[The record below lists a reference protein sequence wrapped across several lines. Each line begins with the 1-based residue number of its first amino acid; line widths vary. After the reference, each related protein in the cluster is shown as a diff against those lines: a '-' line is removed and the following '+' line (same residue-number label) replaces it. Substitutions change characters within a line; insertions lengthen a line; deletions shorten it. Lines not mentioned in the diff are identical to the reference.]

1 MRNITFTVPYSI
13 GTYLIKNVDDNEHL
27 DQVNKYVVD
36 EKGISVILMLDVET
50 NPRLSTAISIDDL
63 LQNWKEDTR
72 IHLSG
77 DIGTRLHIGMQFE
90 EDPIIEIDS
99 IRSLNK
105 KG

>member
-1 MRNITFTVPYSI
+1 MNNINFSVPYAV
-13 GTYLIKNVDDNEHL
+13 GTYLVKNIDGTNHL
-27 DQVNKYVVD
+27 DQVNKYVID
-36 EKGISVILMLDVET
+36 KDGISAILMLDVET

-63 LQNWKEDTR
+63 SQNWKEDTR

-90 EDPIIEIDS
+90 DDPIIENGPIK
-99 IRSLNK
+99 ILNR